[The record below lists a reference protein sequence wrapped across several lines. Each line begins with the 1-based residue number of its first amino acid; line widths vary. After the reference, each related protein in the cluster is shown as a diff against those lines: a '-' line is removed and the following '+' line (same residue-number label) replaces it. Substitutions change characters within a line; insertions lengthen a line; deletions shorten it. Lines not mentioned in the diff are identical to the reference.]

1 MGIKDDIQAEVA
13 AAFSADLADAVDT
26 FTCEKL
32 IYSGEFDFE
41 TQTYPVIGNES
52 YSGRGVLFGSYL
64 KDMVKPA
71 DYQATDSK
79 ATVLQN
85 EVLKDGVEHKPQIGD
100 VWATSRGGFKVVNI
114 GADPTNSIWTCQ
126 LRKVGA

>member
-1 MGIKDDIQAEVA
+1 MIKNKIQSKVA
-13 AAFSADLADAVDT
+13 KAFDKKLGDAVDT

-41 TQTYPVIGNES
+41 TQTYPIVGDES

-71 DYQATDSK
+71 DYQVTDSK
-79 ATVLQN
+79 AAVLQN

-100 VWATSRGGFKVVNI
+100 VWVTIKGDFKVVNI
-114 GADPTNSIWTCQ
+114 GADPTGSIWTGQ
-126 LRKVGA
+126 LRKV

>member
-13 AAFSADLADAVDT
+13 AAFSADLADAVDS

-71 DYQATDSK
+71 DYQVTDSK
-79 ATVLQN
+79 AIVLQN
-85 EVLKDGVEHKPQIGD
+85 EVTGIPQIGD
-100 VWATSRGGFKVVNI
+100 VWVTGKGEFEVKNI
-114 GADPTNSIWTCQ
+114 SKDPTSSIWTCQ

>member
-26 FTCEKL
+26 FTCEKP

-41 TQTYPVIGNES
+41 TQTYPVVGSES

-64 KDMVKPA
+64 KDLVKPA
-71 DYQATDSK
+71 DYQAEDAK
-79 ATVLQN
+79 AIVLQN
-85 EVLKDGVEHKPQIGD
+85 EVTGIPQIGD
-100 VWATSRGGFKVVNI
+100 VWATSKGDFKVINI

-126 LRKVGA
+126 LRKVQ

>member
-1 MGIKDDIQAEVA
+1 MIKNKIQSKVA
-13 AAFSADLADAVDT
+13 KAFDKKLVDAVDT

-41 TQTYPVIGNES
+41 TQTYPIVGDES

-64 KDMVKPA
+64 KDMVKPT
-71 DYQATDSK
+71 DYQVTDSK

-100 VWATSRGGFKVVNI
+100 VWSTTRGGFKVVNI
-114 GADPTNSIWTCQ
+114 GVDPIAATYLVQ
-126 LRKVGA
+126 LRKV

>member
-13 AAFSADLADAVDT
+13 AAFSADLTDAVDS

-41 TQTYPVIGNES
+41 TQTYPIVGDES

-64 KDMVKPA
+64 KDMVKPT
-71 DYQATDSK
+71 DYQVTDSK
-79 ATVLQN
+79 AIVLQN
-85 EVLKDGVEHKPQIGD
+85 EVTGIPQIDD
-100 VWATSRGGFKVVNI
+100 VWTTSKGRFKVVNI
-114 GADPTNSIWTCQ
+114 SQDPTGSIWTCQ
-126 LRKVGA
+126 LRRVG

>member
-13 AAFSADLADAVDT
+13 AAFSADLADAIDT

-52 YSGRGVLFGSYL
+52 YSGRGVLFGSYQ
-64 KDMVKPA
+64 KDLVKPA
-71 DYQATDSK
+71 DYQAEDAK
-79 ATVLQN
+79 AIVLQN
-85 EVLKDGVEHKPQIGD
+85 EVTAVPQIDD
-100 VWATSRGGFKVVNI
+100 VWITSKGDFKVINI

-126 LRKVGA
+126 LRKV

>member
-1 MGIKDDIQAEVA
+1 MIKNKIQSKVA
-13 AAFSADLADAVDT
+13 KAFDKKLADAVDT

-41 TQTYPVIGNES
+41 TQTYPIVGNES

-71 DYQATDSK
+71 DYQVTDSK

-85 EVLKDGVEHKPQIGD
+85 EVLKDDVEHKPQIGD
-100 VWATSRGGFKVVNI
+100 VWATSKGDFKVVNI
-114 GADPTNSIWTCQ
+114 GADPVAATYSIQ
-126 LRKVGA
+126 LRKF